1 MQQLEQAEIQAL
13 LSRLPKIEPSYER
26 TDTAAPANYD
36 FRVSISI
43 GKKYYVW
50 IQYDESGDAVFFM
63 ELNKEKKVSI
73 VNRFSLGEGCTM
85 LPFSKGTAMY
95 GTMCEHTTSGR
106 NVFLIEDVY
115 YYCGLNVA
123 KETFFRKLPRMAQI
137 VEKMGSVFPIWMRLP
152 HITDISRQECQ
163 RPSLPGWSGVCQKPG
178 YIEHHAQYR
187 SGDKLAPYVNLVKDQ
202 AGVLETVMPIMPVCE
217 RPLMCDYSRPQFKE
231 PTVFW
236 VKPAVQFDIYNLFC
250 QRPPDLCDR
259 ICENKT
265 HKRTY
270 CGVAGIQTYKTSV
283 LLNTVFRKIRANQ
296 NLDAIEESDD
306 DEDFEDVR
314 ESKWVLDMEKE
325 VKMVCEFNAKV
336 RKWIPVKLADED
348 ASVITADKLRNTQIK

>member
-1 MQQLEQAEIQAL
+1 MQQLEQDEIQAL

-26 TDTAAPANYD
+26 ADTAAPANYD

-73 VNRFSLGEGCTM
+73 VNHFSLGEGCTM

-95 GTMCEHTTSGR
+95 GTMCEHTASGR

-123 KETFFRKLPRMAQI
+123 KETFVRKLPRMAQI

-152 HITDISRQECQ
+152 HITDISR
-163 RPSLPGWSGVCQKPG
+163 SGVCQKPG
-178 YIEHHAQYR
+178 YIEHHAQFR
-187 SGDKLAPYVNLVKDQ
+187 SGDKLAPFVNLVKDQ
-202 AGVLETVMPIMPVCE
+202 AGLLETVMPIMPVCE

-236 VKPAVQFDIYNLFC
+236 VKPAVQFDIYNLF
-250 QRPPDLCDR
+250 
-259 ICENKT
+259 CENKT

-314 ESKWVLDMEKE
+314 ESKWVIDMEKE